1 MDPRV
6 RSRPP
11 QPPRSGFITPS
22 LLIPPSQPRLARHA
36 HHHAPSP
43 SPRRLAP
50 FMSTSGQSPAFFQPP
65 PHMGATPTPTATP
78 PPKPS
83 FPGRADPQ
91 TRSVALNP
99 RLRPV
104 NPGSRPMDPRLLP
117 VNPRTPADPRTRP
130 VAPQM
135 GPVNPQ
141 TGQVVPQFQ
150 VGQLDPRMRPVDPRM
165 RSPDPHT
172 YPQAPVAYQQSATP
186 TWRPHP
192 HLMPLSP
199 VNNPHHTYPQPMQVP
214 LTPHRMGV
222 AHFRPL
228 PIPISTHTRP
238 HPQQGGVVHYDRPSG
253 NRSEVS
259 IPSVPTEDPYV
270 AEGECSVLQKKILY
284 TILLSG
290 AIAHFFSSV
299 LYR

>member
-22 LLIPPSQPRLARHA
+22 LPMPPSQPHLARHA
-36 HHHAPSP
+36 HRHAPSP
-43 SPRRLAP
+43 SPRPLAP

-65 PHMGATPTPTATP
+65 PHMVATPTSTAMP

-91 TRSVALNP
+91 TRSVSLDP
-99 RLRPV
+99 RSRSV
-104 NPGSRPMDPRLLP
+104 NPQ
-117 VNPRTPADPRTRP
+117 TPADPRTRP
-130 VAPQM
+130 VAPQIM

-150 VGQLDPRMRPVDPRM
+150 AGQLDPRIRSMNPRIRP
-165 RSPDPHT
+165 SDPHT

-192 HLMPLSP
+192 PSIPLSP
-199 VNNPHHTYPQPMQVP
+199 VNNPHLTYPQPMQVP
-214 LTPHRMGV
+214 LTPHQMGM

-228 PIPISTHTRP
+228 PIPISTQTRP
-238 HPQQGGVVHYDRPSG
+238 HPPQGGVAHYDRPSG

-259 IPSVPTEDPYV
+259 IPSVSTQDPYV
-270 AEGECSVLQKKILY
+270 AEWLRKVLERRPVQEDRHMKVSAQFLQKY
-284 TILLSG
+284 CT
-290 AIAHFFSSV
+290 H
-299 LYR
+299 Y